1 MSIGDKFTGLNMGK
15 LIGQPLNA
23 TKEAQKQLAQSTV
36 DFIKEVGFDEQ
47 NIQCPLLSLVPIPG
61 LHIDDVDI
69 EFDMGVKE
77 SQTDENS

>member
-1 MSIGDKFTGLNMGK
+1 MSIGDKFTGLNMEK